1 MIACDFFTRNV
12 VDTFQNIKWENLK
25 KEKTSVRIYYL
36 NFYTYLMKG
45 YYDITQCLGLARQNI
60 FDHGAQ
66 KHYENIPKVSCP
78 NNDSPNSYLPQIRS
92 SLHCN
97 ISLSC
102 CLVHFNTIQEYLK
115 FFPNFPEQQE
125 QTKVVSSQSWQ
136 FRNPPVLSCL
146 VSKKGRE
153 RRPLAYTLTPT

>member
-12 VDTFQNIKWENLK
+12 VDTFQNIKCENLK
-25 KEKTSVRIYYL
+25 KKTSVRIYYL

-102 CLVHFNTIQEYLK
+102 CLVHFNTIK
-115 FFPNFPEQQE
+115 NISNFSRIFPSNKSRQ
-125 QTKVVSSQSWQ
+125 K
-136 FRNPPVLSCL
+136 
-146 VSKKGRE
+146 
-153 RRPLAYTLTPT
+153 